1 MSGWGQACVVM
12 QSSRLAVATHVL
24 LALSLHPGE
33 RLSSAWLAET
43 VNTNPVVIRRLLGAL
58 QRAGLVA
65 TTSGKTG
72 GTELSRSPAAITLRD
87 VYEAV
92 SCGELF
98 ALSPSPP
105 NRKCP
110 LSCSMK
116 RVLSPVFTSAEAAL
130 SEQLAG
136 TTLADLVVR
145 VASPETPARGPH
157 AGPRAARLT
166 M

>member
-1 MSGWGQACVVM
+1 MTS
-12 QSSRLAVATHVL
+12 SSRFAVATHVL

-33 RLSSAWLAET
+33 RLSSSVLALT

-58 QRAGLVA
+58 QRAGLIT

-72 GTELSRSPAAITLRD
+72 GTELARSPSAITLRD

-92 SCGELF
+92 SGGEIF

-105 NRKCP
+105 NLHCP

-116 RVLSPVFTSAEAAL
+116 AVLLPVFSSAEAAL
-130 SEQLAG
+130 AERLAG
-136 TTLADLVVR
+136 TTLAALAEQVS
-145 VASPETPARGPH
+145 APGPTK
-157 AGPRAARLT
+157 AQRRAPRAKALPR
-166 M
+166 

>member
-1 MSGWGQACVVM
+1 MIT
-12 QSSRLAVATHVL
+12 SSRFAVATHVL

-33 RLSSAWLAET
+33 RLSSAALAET
-43 VNTNPVVIRRLLGAL
+43 VNTNPVVIRRLLGQL

-72 GTELSRSPAAITLRD
+72 GTELARAAATVTLRD

-92 SCGELF
+92 SDGELF

-105 NRKCP
+105 NRACP

-116 RVLSPVFTSAEAAL
+116 RVLSPVFTSAETAL
-130 SEQLAG
+130 AERLEG
-136 TTLADLVVR
+136 TTLAQLAAEVTAPKAR
-145 VASPETPARGPH
+145 ARPA
-157 AGPRAARLT
+157 
-166 M
+166 

>member
-1 MSGWGQACVVM
+1 VIT
-12 QSSRLAVATHVL
+12 SSRFAVATHVL

-33 RLSSAWLAET
+33 RLSSAWFAST

-72 GTELSRSPAAITLRD
+72 GTELARSPEAITLRD

-92 SCGELF
+92 SDGELF
-98 ALSPSPP
+98 SLSPSPP

-116 RVLSPVFTSAEAAL
+116 SVLLPVFASAEAAL
-130 SEQLAG
+130 AERLEG
-136 TTLADLVVR
+136 TTLAQLAAKVS
-145 VASPETPARGPH
+145 APLHART
-157 AGPRAARLT
+157 A
-166 M
+166 

>member
-1 MSGWGQACVVM
+1 MVT
-12 QSSRLAVATHVL
+12 SSRFAVATHVL
-24 LALSLHPGE
+24 LALSLHRGE
-33 RLSSAWLAET
+33 RLSSAALAST

-65 TTSGKTG
+65 TTAGKTG
-72 GTELSRSPAAITLRD
+72 GTELSREPSAITLRD

-92 SCGELF
+92 NEGELF

-105 NRKCP
+105 NRRCP

-116 RVLSPVFTSAEAAL
+116 RVLSPVFSSAEAAL
-130 SEQLAG
+130 AERLQG
-136 TTLADLVVR
+136 TTLAELAAQ
-145 VASPETPARGPH
+145 VAAPAPML
-157 AGPRAARLT
+157 LT

>member
-1 MSGWGQACVVM
+1 MIT
-12 QSSRLAVATHVL
+12 SSRFAVATHVL

-33 RLSSAWLAET
+33 RLSSAWFAST

-72 GTELSRSPAAITLRD
+72 GTELARSPEAITLRD

-92 SCGELF
+92 SDGELF
-98 ALSPSPP
+98 PQNPSPP

-116 RVLSPVFTSAEAAL
+116 RVLLPVFTSAEAAL
-130 SEQLAG
+130 AERLEG
-136 TTLADLVVR
+136 TTLAQLAAQ
-145 VASPETPARGPH
+145 VASPPVART
-157 AGPRAARLT
+157 A
-166 M
+166 